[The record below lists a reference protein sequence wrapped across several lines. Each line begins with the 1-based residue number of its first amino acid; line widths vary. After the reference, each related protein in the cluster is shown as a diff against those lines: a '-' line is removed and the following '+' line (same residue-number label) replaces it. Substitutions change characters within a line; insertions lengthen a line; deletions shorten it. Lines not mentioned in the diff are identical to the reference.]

1 MSVFFNNDPFDTS
14 VSRKAWVL
22 GVAAIATMVVTL
34 LVWPGV
40 LRALLKTDF
49 LPHLFCYLRNPAL
62 IWTHVI
68 SDTLIGF
75 AYFAISVTLAYLIYR
90 ARRDIPFHWM
100 VLAFGLFIIACGGT
114 HFVEAVTVW
123 VPVYVFSAALKV

>member
-1 MSVFFNNDPFDTS
+1 MSTLFKDDPFDIS
-14 VSRKAWVL
+14 VSRKALVL
-22 GVAAIATMVVTL
+22 ALAASTTMVVPL
-34 LVWPGV
+34 WVWPR
-40 LRALLKTDF
+40 LIRDLLKTDF
-49 LPHLFCYLRNPAL
+49 LPRRFCYLRNLAL

-68 SDTLIGF
+68 SDTLIGC

-114 HFVEAVTVW
+114 HFMEVVAVW
-123 VPVYVFSAALKV
+123 VPV

>member
-90 ARRDIPFHWM
+90 ARRDIPFH
-100 VLAFGLFIIACGGT
+100 
-114 HFVEAVTVW
+114 
-123 VPVYVFSAALKV
+123 